1 MRGIAIGITLVT
13 ALTAACSATETPPE
27 AVTDASEEP
36 VVDTGISEE
45 AIRAALERGEA
56 QQHEDYLPTCSAE
69 LEPDNNLTGSYN
81 VIAFAPLQPVAS
93 YAADLG
99 RKYMPMPAA
108 DSPEVANLLGDGVFR
123 VSVGGWLTPEYDNPH
138 VVMRPVGTDREAVV

>member
-45 AIRAALERGEA
+45 AIRAALDKYFCRSTSTILAGFGRLLVRRRTVRWALLRVLKTQKTKRRER
-56 QQHEDYLPTCSAE
+56 P
-69 LEPDNNLTGSYN
+69 
-81 VIAFAPLQPVAS
+81 
-93 YAADLG
+93 
-99 RKYMPMPAA
+99 
-108 DSPEVANLLGDGVFR
+108 LGDVHGVR
-123 VSVGGWLTPEYDNPH
+123 
-138 VVMRPVGTDREAVV
+138 